1 MAIYAMSDW
10 HLPLGVNKPMDI
22 FGGNWQGYV
31 EKIEKNMQRLTDSD
45 YIIMNGDFS
54 WAMHMEESR
63 RDFEFLKKLPGIK
76 LMSKGNHD
84 FWWESKAKFST
95 FMNELG
101 IDNVY
106 FLQNNAFDCKDYCVC
121 ASRGWITPS
130 DKDFKESDMVIYKRE
145 LIRLEMALKEG
156 EKLGKPIIAALHYPP
171 ADEFIDLLSG
181 YRAYMCVFGH
191 LHGSAAKSY
200 TPKAQNCHLVSAD
213 YLNFMPIKLTD

>member
-22 FGGNWQGYV
+22 FGESWQGYV
-31 EKIEKNMQRLTDSD
+31 EKIQKNMSVLTDDD

-54 WAMHMEESR
+54 WAMRMEESR
-63 RDFEFLKKLPGIK
+63 KDFEFLRELPGIK

-84 FWWESKAKFST
+84 FWWESKAKFSS
-95 FMNELG
+95 FMEELG
-101 IDNVY
+101 IHNAF
-106 FLQNNAFDCKDYCVC
+106 FLQNNAFDCGNYAVC

-130 DKDFKESDMVIYKRE
+130 DKDFTEKDMVVYKRE

-156 EKLGKPIIAALHYPP
+156 EKLNKPIIAALHYPP

-181 YRAYMCVFGH
+181 YRAWMCVFGH
-191 LHGSAAKSY
+191 LHGKAARVY
-200 TPKAQNCHLVSAD
+200 RPKALNCHLVSAD
-213 YLNFMPIKLTD
+213 YLDFKPLKLAD

>member
-10 HLPLGVNKPMDI
+10 HLPLGVDKPMDI

-31 EKIEKNMQRLTDSD
+31 EKIKQNMSTLAEND

-63 RDFEFLKKLPGIK
+63 ADFEFLKQLPGIK

-84 FWWESKAKFST
+84 FWWESKAKFSA
-95 FMNELG
+95 FMEELG
-101 IDNVY
+101 ISNVY
-106 FLQNNAFDCKDYCVC
+106 FLQNNAFDCGDYCVC
-121 ASRGWITPS
+121 ASRGWISPT
-130 DKDFKESDMVIYKRE
+130 DKDFKESDAVVYRRE
-145 LIRLEMALKEG
+145 LLRLEMALKEG

-181 YRAYMCVFGH
+181 YRVHTCVFGH
-191 LHGSAAKSY
+191 LHGPSARNY
-200 TPKAQNCHLVSAD
+200 RPKALNCHLVSAD
-213 YLNFMPIKLTD
+213 FLNFVPLKLTD

>member
-10 HLPLGVNKPMDI
+10 HLPLGVDKPMDV
-22 FGGNWQGYV
+22 FGPGWEGYV
-31 EKIEKNMQRLTDSD
+31 GKIQQNMQKLTDSD

-54 WAMHMEESR
+54 WAMHMEDAR
-63 RDFEFLKKLPGIK
+63 KDFEFLGSLPGIK

-84 FWWESKAKFST
+84 FWWESKAKFSR
-95 FMNELG
+95 FMEELG
-101 IDNVY
+101 LDNVH
-106 FLQNNAFDCKDYCVC
+106 FLQNNAFDCGDYAVC

-130 DKDFKESDMVIYKRE
+130 DKDFGEQDMVIYKRE

-191 LHGSAAKSY
+191 LHGSSARSY
-200 TPKAQNCHLVSAD
+200 RPKALNCHLVSAD
-213 YLNFMPIKLTD
+213 YLGFEPKKLTD

>member
-10 HLPLGVNKPMDI
+10 HLPLGVYKPMDV

-31 EKIEKNMQRLTDSD
+31 EKIEKNMQKLTDSD

-54 WAMHMEESR
+54 WAMRMEDSR
-63 RDFEFLKKLPGIK
+63 KDFEFLKRLPGIK

-84 FWWESKAKFST
+84 FWWSGKSKFSA
-95 FMNELG
+95 FMAELG

-106 FLQNNAFDCKDYCVC
+106 FLQNNAFDCGAYAVC
-121 ASRGWITPS
+121 ASRGWISPS
-130 DKDFKESDMVIYKRE
+130 DKDFVESDMVIYKRE
-145 LIRLEMALKEG
+145 LLRLEMALKEG

-171 ADEFIDLLSG
+171 DDEFINLLSG

-191 LHGSAAKSY
+191 LHGAAAKSY
-200 TPKAQNCHLVSAD
+200 RPQARNCHLVSAD
-213 YLNFMPIKLTD
+213 FLDFTPLKLAD